1 MINRVARLFVGE
13 YVKITRQYF
22 FYIAI
27 FIIVVVSIL
36 AGEFVPKLYG
46 RTARVETLH
55 SIEIF
60 SYSFP
65 TGLKLAILFG
75 VVFSSLAFSSEFE
88 RGTIRIM
95 LSKPI
100 TRTDFFIAKVLI
112 ITCLTL
118 FFITIAF
125 YTSFLYGLIKGEMG
139 GVWKAGEFYYHTEE
153 SYELEKI
160 LGDMC
165 KAVLLSIL
173 PALATAYL
181 ALLISAWLDHSG
193 FAVAISVILV
203 FSFDII
209 LKFVREPEYLF
220 FYYINYAF
228 DVLSGFA
235 KGLDDVRWEEKYDKT
250 LCYITYPAAYSLLFF
265 VLAFLRIRLRNVVS

>member
-1 MINRVARLFVGE
+1 VGE

-27 FIIVVVSIL
+27 LIIVLVCIL
-36 AGEFVPKLYG
+36 AAEFVPKLYG
-46 RTARVETLH
+46 RTAKIETLH

-60 SYSFP
+60 SYSYP
-65 TGLKLAILFG
+65 TGLKIAILFA

-88 RGTIRIM
+88 RGTIRIL

-118 FFITIAF
+118 FFMMVAF

-139 GVWKAGEFYYHTEE
+139 VVWKAGEFYYIK
-153 SYELEKI
+153 SWGLEKI
-160 LGDMC
+160 LKDMS
-165 KAVLLSIL
+165 KAILLSIL

-181 ALLISAWLDHSG
+181 ALLISAWLDHGG
-193 FAVAISVILV
+193 FAVAISIILV
-203 FSFDII
+203 FSFDVI

-235 KGLDDVRWEEKYDKT
+235 KGLDDVRWEQKYDKT
-250 LCYITYPAAYSLLFF
+250 LCYVTYPAFYSLLFF
-265 VLAFLRIRLRNVVS
+265 ILAFLRIRFRNVIS